1 MPHFDSV
8 PVTLRWVAH
17 LGCRGAQHPC
27 SQQAGPTMVLG
38 LKGPRADMK
47 RDNTSA
53 SQPPFIVTVNLS
65 LDGDIKVILVVLA
78 IFSLVAMV
86 ALVAIALA
94 VMALVRILKSQT

>member
-1 MPHFDSV
+1 MLLAAALFLLAALSSS
-8 PVTLRWVAH
+8 TRINNLE
-17 LGCRGAQHPC
+17 
-27 SQQAGPTMVLG
+27 SSTTSAGERG
-38 LKGPRADMK
+38 LKEPWADMK
-47 RDNTSA
+47 QANTTA

-94 VMALVRILKSQT
+94 VMALVRILKSDS